1 MSRATE
7 IYDRMVKM
15 KMQKALDAERYNA
28 QLEQQRIVSESG
40 IVRNRDQQRALTK
53 RQAGLNEVN
62 LKKAYIDDRYKTNKA
77 QQDYNYNN
85 RKLTSDENI
94 DTRNFNQNKFLSN
107 RDFQYT
113 LNKDNRDFDYTSGKD
128 NRDFNYTLDKDNR
141 DFNKISAKETED
153 LKNTEREFQYKKLMD
168 EEAKK
173 QKRDEDLISEGQHIS
188 DQYAEFI
195 KTNPKVYPMKE
206 GKGKDKKYYLINSRG
221 EREYMAEQQ
230 AMSHLANNDKID
242 VMMRSLA
249 NGYNVILDKRGL
261 IKKAS
266 EMTPAQIKS
275 LKERKARSPKWKIDT
290 TKGLITKDEGLTMG
304 ELASK
309 WANRLTNDK
318 LPIGSYPSDK
328 PTMPRFANE
337 LGQRQMG
344 SVDKTINPDL
354 LSSPKPDTGTSFRGS
369 VGDSSKPRIQR

>member
-7 IYDRMVKM
+7 IYDRIVNM
-15 KMQKALDAERYNA
+15 KMQKTLDAQRYNA

-62 LKKAYIDDRYKTNKA
+62 LKKAYIDDRYKTNKDL
-77 QQDYNYNN
+77 QDYNYNN
-85 RKLTSDENI
+85 RKLTSDENKDI
-94 DTRNFNQNKFLSN
+94 
-107 RDFQYT
+107 RDYNYT
-113 LNKDNRDFDYTSGKD
+113 LNKDTRDFNYTSGKD
-128 NRDFNYTLDKDNR
+128 TRDFNLTLDKAR
-141 DFNKISAKETED
+141 ED
-153 LKNTEREFQYKKLMD
+153 LENTEREFQYKKLMD

-195 KTNPKVYPMKE
+195 KTNPKVYPMKV

-261 IKKAS
+261 VKKAS

-275 LKERKARSPKWKIDT
+275 LKERKARSPKWKIDS
-290 TKGLITKDEGLTMG
+290 TKGLITKKEGLSMG
-304 ELASK
+304 QLASQ

-318 LPIGSYPSDK
+318 LPIGSFPDDS
-328 PTMPRFANE
+328 PTMPRFGDQF
-337 LGQRQMG
+337 GQRQMG
-344 SVDKTINPDL
+344 SANKTINPDL
-354 LSSPKPDTGTSFRGS
+354 LSSPEPKTGSTFRGS
-369 VGDSSKPRIQR
+369 VGDSSTSRSQR